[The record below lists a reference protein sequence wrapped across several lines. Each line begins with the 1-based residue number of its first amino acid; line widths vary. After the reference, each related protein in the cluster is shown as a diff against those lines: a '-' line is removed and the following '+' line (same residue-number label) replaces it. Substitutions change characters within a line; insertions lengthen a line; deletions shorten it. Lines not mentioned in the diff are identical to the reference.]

1 MFLKKIFDYGK
12 KEERVIENIKR
23 HLELLCNACDSFHRA
38 IEENDNNLAREV
50 VDSEREGDSI
60 RRDIIA
66 NIYAG
71 AFLPYLRPDLCRF
84 AEIVDRIFDSL
95 QETAL
100 NYLEVRLPEQ
110 IRDECVRVAFLN
122 ARMCEMLLIS
132 FEAILNGEDLREKAL
147 AIRIYEK
154 KIDDIEF
161 SIVKDLRQIPVDDFW
176 QGRLLADFVSTLTSI
191 SDTMEDAGD
200 HLQIINVSM
209 KS

>member
-12 KEERVIENIKR
+12 KEERVIENIKK

-38 IEENDNNLAREV
+38 MKENDQNLVSEV

-84 AEIVDRIFDSL
+84 AEIVDRVFDSL

-100 NYLEVRLPEQ
+100 NYLEVKLPEH
-110 IRDECVRVAFLN
+110 IEDECVRVAFLN
-122 ARMCEMLLIS
+122 ARMCEILLIS
-132 FEAILNGEDLREKAL
+132 FDAMLNGEDLREKAL

-161 SIVKDLRQIPVDDFW
+161 GIVRDLRRIPVDDFW
-176 QGRLLADFVSTLTSI
+176 QGKILADFVSGLTSI
-191 SDTMEDAGD
+191 SDAMEDAGD

>member
-12 KEERVIENIKR
+12 QEERVIENIKR
-23 HLELLCNACDSFHRA
+23 HLKLLCNACDFFHRA
-38 IEENDNNLAREV
+38 MEENDKHLVREV

-60 RRDIIA
+60 RREIIS

-84 AEIVDRIFDSL
+84 AEIVDRVFDSL

-100 NYLEVRLPEQ
+100 NYLEVKLPEHL
-110 IRDECVRVAFLN
+110 RGECVRVAFLN
-122 ARMCEMLLIS
+122 TRMCEMLSIS
-132 FEAILNGEDLREKAL
+132 FDAMLNGEDLREKAL

-154 KIDDIEF
+154 RIDDIKF
-161 SIVKDLRQIPVDDFW
+161 SIVRDLRQIPVDDFW
-176 QGRLLADFVSTLTSI
+176 QGRILADFVSRLTTI
-191 SDTMEDAGD
+191 SDTIEDAGD
-200 HLQIINVSM
+200 QLQIINVRM

>member
-12 KEERVIENIKR
+12 QEERVIENIKR
-23 HLELLCNACDSFHRA
+23 HLKLLCDACNSFHRA
-38 IEENDNNLAREV
+38 MEENDKNLVREV

-60 RRDIIA
+60 RREIIS

-84 AEIVDRIFDSL
+84 AEIVDRVFDSL

-100 NYLEVRLPEQ
+100 NYLEVKLPEN
-110 IRDECVRVAFLN
+110 IIDESVRVASLN
-122 ARMCEMLLIS
+122 ARMCELLLIS
-132 FEAILNGEDLREKAL
+132 FEAMLNGEDLREKAL

-154 KIDDIEF
+154 KIDDMKF
-161 SIVKDLRQIPVDDFW
+161 SIIRDLRQIPVENFW
-176 QGRLLADFVSTLTSI
+176 QGRILADFVSGLTTI
-191 SDTMEDAGD
+191 SNTIEDASD
-200 HLQIINVSM
+200 QLQVINVSM

>member
-1 MFLKKIFDYGK
+1 MEK
-12 KEERVIENIKR
+12 
-23 HLELLCNACDSFHRA
+23 
-38 IEENDNNLAREV
+38 NDKQLAREV

-100 NYLEVRLPEQ
+100 NYLEVRLPEN

>member
-12 KEERVIENIKR
+12 QEERVIEDIKR
-23 HLELLCNACDSFHRA
+23 HLKLLSNACDSFHRA
-38 IEENDNNLAREV
+38 MQENDKHLAREV

-60 RRDIIA
+60 RREIVA

-84 AEIVDRIFDSL
+84 AEIVDRVFDSL

-100 NYLEVRLPEQ
+100 NYLEVKLPEHLM
-110 IRDECVRVAFLN
+110 DECVRVAFLN
-122 ARMCEMLLIS
+122 TRMCEMLSMS
-132 FEAILNGEDLREKAL
+132 FDAMLNGEDLREKAL

-154 KIDDIEF
+154 KIDDIKF
-161 SIVKDLRQIPVDDFW
+161 SIVRDLRQVPVDDFW
-176 QGRLLADFVSTLTSI
+176 QGRILADFVSRLTTI
-191 SDTMEDAGD
+191 SDSIEDAGD
-200 HLQIINVSM
+200 QLQIINVSM

>member
-12 KEERVIENIKR
+12 KEERVIENIKK

-38 IEENDNNLAREV
+38 MEENDNNLAREV

-100 NYLEVRLPEQ
+100 NYLEVRLPEN

>member
-12 KEERVIENIKR
+12 KEERVIENIEK
-23 HLELLCNACDSFHRA
+23 HLKLLCNACDSFHSA
-38 IEENDNNLAREV
+38 MEGNDKNLVGEV
-50 VDSEREGDSI
+50 VDSEREGDAI
-60 RRDIIA
+60 RREIIA

-95 QETAL
+95 QETAF
-100 NYLEVRLPEQ
+100 NYLEVKLPEH

-122 ARMCEMLLIS
+122 ARMCEMLLIT
-132 FEAILNGEDLREKAL
+132 FDAMLNGEDLREKAL

-154 KIDDIEF
+154 KIDDIKF
-161 SIVKDLRQIPVDDFW
+161 GIFKDIQQVPVDDFW
-176 QGRLLADFVSTLTSI
+176 QGKILADFVSGLTAI
-191 SDTMEDAGD
+191 SNTIEDAGD